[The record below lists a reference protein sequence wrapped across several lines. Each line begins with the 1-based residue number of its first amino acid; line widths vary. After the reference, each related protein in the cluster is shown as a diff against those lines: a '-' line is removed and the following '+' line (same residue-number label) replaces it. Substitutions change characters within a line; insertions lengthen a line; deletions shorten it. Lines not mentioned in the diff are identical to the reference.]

1 MCVKINGD
9 TPKRALLKEARGPT
23 RRAALLKIITKGRPF
38 HVTRKGAF
46 IVRVDGK
53 SLYGRKS
60 KSCAVPTK
68 IMKKR
73 CKN

>member
-9 TPKRALLKEARGPT
+9 APKRALLKEARGPT

-46 IVRVDGK
+46 IVPIRTQIQVVC
-53 SLYGRKS
+53 SSY
-60 KSCAVPTK
+60 
-68 IMKKR
+68 
-73 CKN
+73 KN